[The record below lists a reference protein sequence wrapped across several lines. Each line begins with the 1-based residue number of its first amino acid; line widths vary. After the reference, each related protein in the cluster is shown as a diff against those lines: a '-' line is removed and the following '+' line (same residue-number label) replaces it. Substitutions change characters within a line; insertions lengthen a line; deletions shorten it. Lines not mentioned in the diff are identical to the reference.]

1 MNPTACGIEIGHN
14 KRELN
19 EHGSYNFPIA
29 IYNDNLYRE
38 NVPWHWHDEFE
49 LIVVTHNKLD
59 IRVGNKQYIV
69 EEGDGLFINSEAMH
83 FVSNCNNQEGDL
95 KSIVFH
101 HRLVGGN
108 SNSIFYQKYLI
119 PILKDPAL
127 NEVFLS
133 KKIPWQK
140 RILEKSLEAHEQC
153 IIANDGYEFKVREE
167 LSSIMFDLFKH
178 RSSKIEIPS
187 QKTLRDAKRSK
198 DMLNYI
204 NTHYSENI
212 SVGMIAAN
220 SNISESEVLRCFKNT
235 LGTTPMQYVINFR
248 LQRAAELM
256 ISTSMKIVDIALD
269 CGFGE
274 TSYFT
279 KKFKNEFNMTPT
291 VYRER
296 FKNRNL

>member
-19 EHGSYNFPIA
+19 EHGSFNFPIA
-29 IYNDNLYRE
+29 IYNDNLYIE

-101 HRLVGGN
+101 PRLVGGN
-108 SNSIFYQKYLI
+108 SNSIYYQKYLI
-119 PILKDPAL
+119 PILNDPAL
-127 NEVFLS
+127 NEVFLN
-133 KKIPWQK
+133 KEIPWQK
-140 RILEKSLEAHEQC
+140 NILEKSLEAHEQC
-153 IIANDGYEFKVREE
+153 ITATDGYEFKVREE
-167 LSSIMFDLFKH
+167 LSSIMFDLFQH
-178 RSSKIEIPS
+178 RPSKIEIPS

-198 DMLNYI
+198 DMINYI

-220 SNISESEVLRCFKNT
+220 SSISESEVLRCFKNT

-279 KKFKNEFNMTPT
+279 KKFKHEFNMTPT
-291 VYRER
+291 VYRDR
-296 FKNRNL
+296 FKNKNL